1 MTDLTEENLLAAIV
15 EMQCLIAKTG
25 ETIAL
30 KPTKVM
36 YRPADLAALG
46 LTHEDVLKMI
56 KEKNNERQ

>member
-1 MTDLTEENLLAAIV
+1 MTDLTEETLQAAIV
-15 EMQCLIAKTG
+15 EMQRLIAKTD

-46 LTHEDVLKMI
+46 LTHDDVVKMI
-56 KEKNNERQ
+56 RENT